1 MDVTQ
6 QAITVRDLVSGFK
19 NDPDHGVQAM
29 ACGTLL
35 FFTALFFV
43 QLFASSDSH
52 KHERPERLPSAA
64 KLEIF
69 LLLQIIPNLFF
80 ISLKYCIF
88 ADSFISYSGRP

>member
-6 QAITVRDLVSGFK
+6 QAITVSNIVSGFT
-19 NDPDHGVQAM
+19 NDPDHGVQ
-29 ACGTLL
+29 GYSLRDSSFVSL
-35 FFTALFFV
+35 ALFFV

-80 ISLKYCIF
+80 YF
-88 ADSFISYSGRP
+88 A